1 MDSPKPGKIQRRDSK
16 GNPEVFKSEYG
27 GIESITG
34 ERKDN
39 KMQMRKDVH
48 LTGKDLTEM
57 VQLRP
62 QDVGKYAI
70 VPGPK
75 DRLEVLIKKLDS
87 PVRNF
92 SFMEYT
98 MYTGAYQGIKITAI
112 NGGRFS
118 TDTSIT
124 TEVMCNAGIA
134 NIIRIGTCGALD
146 ENIKVG
152 DLVVVDKVIRGD
164 GVTPYYVD
172 KSFQTAADK
181 RIADTLYEVAKGM
194 GVNIHRGTVWT
205 TDALLRET
213 REIVEAKR
221 KDGAIAVDMVSS
233 TLLTI
238 CQLYNVKAGSILS
251 VSDNVITGEMGF
263 MNPLYYMA
271 ETNLINIALEAVKR
285 LEGK

>member
-1 MDSPKPGKIQRRDSK
+1 
-16 GNPEVFKSEYG
+16 
-27 GIESITG
+27 
-34 ERKDN
+34 
-39 KMQMRKDVH
+39 MQMIKDVH
-48 LTGKDLTEM
+48 LTGKDLTDM

-75 DRLEVLIKKLDS
+75 DRLEFLIKKIEN

-98 MYTGAYQGIKITAI
+98 MYTGTYQGIKISAI

-124 TEVMCNAGIA
+124 TEVMCNAKIS
-134 NIIRIGTCGALD
+134 NIIRVGTAGALD

-152 DLVVVDKVIRGD
+152 DLFVVDEVLRGD

-172 KSFQTAADK
+172 KNFKTVADK
-181 RIADTLYEVAKGM
+181 KIADTLYAVGKGM
-194 GVNIHRGTVWT
+194 GLNIHRGIAWT

-213 REIVEAKR
+213 REIIEAKR
-221 KDGAIAVDMVSS
+221 KEGARAVDMVSS

-238 CQLYNVKAGSILS
+238 AQTYNIKAGSILA

-263 MNPLYYMA
+263 MNSLYYMA
-271 ETNLINIALEAVKR
+271 ESNLITIALETVKK

>member
-1 MDSPKPGKIQRRDSK
+1 
-16 GNPEVFKSEYG
+16 
-27 GIESITG
+27 
-34 ERKDN
+34 
-39 KMQMRKDVH
+39 MQMIKEVH
-48 LTGKDLTEM
+48 LTGKDLTGM
-57 VQLRP
+57 VGLRP

-75 DRLEVLIKKLDS
+75 DRLEVLIKKLEN

-98 MYTGAYQGIKITAI
+98 MYTGGYNGIKITAI

-118 TDTSIT
+118 ADTSIT
-124 TEVMCNAGIA
+124 AEVMCNAQIQ
-134 NIIRIGTCGALD
+134 NIIRIGTCGVLD
-146 ENIKVG
+146 ENIKIG

-172 KSFQTAADK
+172 KDFHTIADK
-181 RIADTLYEVAKGM
+181 KITDTLFAAAKDLGAS
-194 GVNIHRGTVWT
+194 VHRGIVWT

-213 REIVEAKR
+213 REIVEVKR
-221 KDGAIAVDMVSS
+221 KEGAIAVDMVSS
-233 TLLTI
+233 ALLTI
-238 CQLYNVKAGSILS
+238 AQTYKVKAGSILA

-271 ETNLINIALEAVKR
+271 ETKLIDIALETVKR
-285 LEGK
+285 LANS

>member
-1 MDSPKPGKIQRRDSK
+1 
-16 GNPEVFKSEYG
+16 
-27 GIESITG
+27 
-34 ERKDN
+34 
-39 KMQMRKDVH
+39 MQMIKDVH

-75 DRLEVLIKKLDS
+75 DRLEVLIKKIEN

-98 MYTGAYQGIKITAI
+98 MYTGTYEGIKLTAI

-124 TEVMCNAGIA
+124 TEVMCNAKIEH
-134 NIIRIGTCGALD
+134 IIRIGTAGSLD
-146 ENIKVG
+146 ENIKIG
-152 DLVVVDKVIRGD
+152 DLFVVDEVIRGD

-172 KSFQTAADK
+172 KDFKTASDK
-181 RIADTLYEVAKGM
+181 KIADTLYETGKSM
-194 GVNIHRGTVWT
+194 GLSIHRGKAWS

-213 REIVEAKR
+213 REIVEARR
-221 KDGAIAVDMVSS
+221 KEGARTVDMVSS
-233 TLLTI
+233 TILTI
-238 CQLYNVKAGSILS
+238 AQTYNIKAGAILA
-251 VSDNVITGEMGF
+251 VSDNVVTGEMGF

-271 ETNLINIALEAVKR
+271 EANLIKIALEAVKK

>member
-1 MDSPKPGKIQRRDSK
+1 
-16 GNPEVFKSEYG
+16 
-27 GIESITG
+27 
-34 ERKDN
+34 
-39 KMQMRKDVH
+39 MQMQKEIH
-48 LTGKDLTEM
+48 LTGKDLTGM

-75 DRLEVLIKKLDS
+75 DRLEVLLKKIEN

-98 MYTGAYQGIKITAI
+98 MYTGSYSGIKITAI

-118 TDTSIT
+118 ADTAIT
-124 TEVMCNAGIA
+124 SEVICNAQIQ

-152 DLVVVDKVIRGD
+152 DLVVVDRIIRGD

-172 KSFQTAADK
+172 SNFKTVADK
-181 RIADTLYEVAKGM
+181 KIADTLEQVAKDSD
-194 GVNIHRGTVWT
+194 VNVHRGCVWT
-205 TDALLRET
+205 TDALLRES
-213 REIVEAKR
+213 RELVEAKR
-221 KDGAIAVDMVSS
+221 KEGALAVDMVSS
-233 TLLTI
+233 ALLTI
-238 CQLYNVKAGSILS
+238 AQLNKVKAGSILA

-263 MNPLYYMA
+263 MNPLYYIA
-271 ETNLINIALEAVKR
+271 ETKLIEIALETVKR

>member
-1 MDSPKPGKIQRRDSK
+1 
-16 GNPEVFKSEYG
+16 
-27 GIESITG
+27 
-34 ERKDN
+34 
-39 KMQMRKDVH
+39 MQMQKEIH
-48 LTGKDLTEM
+48 LAGKDLTQM

-75 DRLEVLIKKLDS
+75 DRLDVLVKKIEN

-98 MYTGAYQGIKITAI
+98 MYTGTFEGIRVTGI

-124 TEVMCNAGIA
+124 TEVMCNAGIEK
-134 NIIRIGTCGALD
+134 IIRIGTCGALD
-146 ENIKVG
+146 ENIKIG

-172 KSFQTAADK
+172 KDFKTEADK
-181 RIADTLYEVAKGM
+181 KIADTLYETAKGL
-194 GVNIHRGTVWT
+194 GLNVYRGTCWT

-213 REIVEAKR
+213 RELVEEKR
-221 KDGAIAVDMVSS
+221 KEGAIAVDMVSS
-233 TLLTI
+233 ALITI
-238 CQLYNVKAGSILS
+238 CQIYNIKAGSILA

-271 ETNLINIALEAVKR
+271 ETNLINIALQAVKK

>member
-1 MDSPKPGKIQRRDSK
+1 MEMQ
-16 GNPEVFKSEYG
+16 
-27 GIESITG
+27 
-34 ERKDN
+34 KDIH
-39 KMQMRKDVH
+39 M
-48 LTGKDLTEM
+48 TGKDLTQM

-75 DRLEVLIKKLDS
+75 DRLEVLLKKFEN
-87 PVRNF
+87 PVKNF
-92 SFMEYT
+92 TFMEYS
-98 MYTGAYQGIKITAI
+98 MFTGTVDGIKITAI

-124 TEVMCNAGIA
+124 TEVMCNAQIQ
-134 NIIRIGTCGALD
+134 NIIRVGTCGSLD
-146 ENIKVG
+146 ENIRVG
-152 DLVVVDKVIRGD
+152 DLFVVDEIIRGD

-172 KSFQTAADK
+172 KDFKTVADK
-181 RIADTLYEVAKGM
+181 KIADTLYEVGKSM
-194 GVNIHRGTVWT
+194 GLTIHRGKAWT

-221 KDGAIAVDMVSS
+221 KEGARAVDMVSS

-238 CQLYNVKAGSILS
+238 AQTYNIKAGSILA
-251 VSDNVITGEMGF
+251 VSDNVVTGEMGF
-263 MNPLYYMA
+263 MNPLYYTA
-271 ETNLINIALEAVKR
+271 ESNILKIALETVKK

>member
-1 MDSPKPGKIQRRDSK
+1 
-16 GNPEVFKSEYG
+16 
-27 GIESITG
+27 
-34 ERKDN
+34 
-39 KMQMRKDVH
+39 MQMQKEVH
-48 LTGKDLTEM
+48 LTGKDLTNM

-75 DRLEVLIKKLDS
+75 DRLETLLKKIEN
-87 PVRNF
+87 PVKNF
-92 SFMEYT
+92 TFMEYS
-98 MYTGAYQGIKITAI
+98 MFTGVFEGIKITAI

-124 TEVMCNAGIA
+124 TEVMCNAQIQ
-134 NIIRIGTCGALD
+134 NIIRVGTAGSLD

-152 DLVVVDKVIRGD
+152 DLFVVDEVIRGD

-172 KSFQTAADK
+172 NNFKTVADK
-181 RIADTLYEVAKGM
+181 KISDTLYEVGKEM
-194 GVNIHRGTVWT
+194 GLSIHRGKAWT

-221 KDGAIAVDMVSS
+221 KEGARAVDMVSS

-238 CQLYNVKAGSILS
+238 AQTYNVKAGSILA
-251 VSDNVITGEMGF
+251 VSDNVVTGEMGF
-263 MNPLYYMA
+263 MNPSYYMA
-271 ETNLINIALEAVKR
+271 EANLLTIALETVKK

>member
-1 MDSPKPGKIQRRDSK
+1 
-16 GNPEVFKSEYG
+16 
-27 GIESITG
+27 
-34 ERKDN
+34 
-39 KMQMRKDVH
+39 MQMKKDVH
-48 LTGKDLTEM
+48 LTGKDLTAM

-75 DRLEVLIKKLDS
+75 DRLDVLIKKIEN
-87 PVRNF
+87 PVKNF

-98 MYTGAYQGIKITAI
+98 MYTGMYQGIKITGI

-124 TEVMCNAGIA
+124 SEVMCNAGIE
-134 NIIRIGTCGALD
+134 NIIRIGTCGAMD

-152 DLVVVDKVIRGD
+152 DLVVVDKVLRGD

-172 KSFQTAADK
+172 SKFETKADK
-181 RIADTLYEVAKGM
+181 KITDTLYDVAKGM
-194 GVNIHRGTVWT
+194 GLNVHRGTTWT

-221 KDGAIAVDMVSS
+221 KEGAIAVDMVSS
-233 TLLTI
+233 TILTI
-238 CQLYNVKAGSILS
+238 AQTYNVKAGSILA

-271 ETNLINIALEAVKR
+271 ESNLINIALETVKK

>member
-1 MDSPKPGKIQRRDSK
+1 
-16 GNPEVFKSEYG
+16 
-27 GIESITG
+27 
-34 ERKDN
+34 
-39 KMQMRKDVH
+39 MQMIKDVH
-48 LTGKDLTEM
+48 MTGRDLTEM

-75 DRLEVLIKKLDS
+75 DRLEALLKKIEN

-98 MYTGAYQGIKITAI
+98 MYTGMYQGIKITAM

-118 TDTSIT
+118 TDASIT
-124 TEVMCNAGIA
+124 TEVMCNAGIQ
-134 NIIRIGTCGALD
+134 NIIRVGTCGALD

-172 KSFQTAADK
+172 KNFQTCADK
-181 RIADTLYEVAKGM
+181 KIVDTLYEIAKGM
-194 GVNIHRGTVWT
+194 GLAVHRGTCWT

-213 REIVEAKR
+213 RAIVEAKR
-221 KDGAIAVDMVSS
+221 KEGAIAVDMVSS
-233 TLLTI
+233 TLITI
-238 CQLYNVKAGSILS
+238 AQTYNIKAGSILA

-271 ETNLINIALEAVKR
+271 EANLIAIGLEAVKK

>member
-1 MDSPKPGKIQRRDSK
+1 
-16 GNPEVFKSEYG
+16 
-27 GIESITG
+27 
-34 ERKDN
+34 
-39 KMQMRKDVH
+39 MQMQKEVH
-48 LTGKDLTEM
+48 LTGKDLTQM

-62 QDVGKYAI
+62 QDVGQYAI
-70 VPGPK
+70 VPGPR
-75 DRLEVLIKKLDS
+75 DRLEVLIKKIEN

-98 MYTGAYQGIKITAI
+98 MYTGTFEGIKITGI

-124 TEVMCNAGIA
+124 TEVMCNAGIK

-146 ENIKVG
+146 EKIKVG
-152 DLVVVDKVIRGD
+152 DLVIVDKVIRGD

-172 KSFQTAADK
+172 KGFQTVSDK
-181 RIADTLYEVAKGM
+181 KISDILFETAKGL
-194 GVNIHRGTVWT
+194 GLNVHRGTAWT

-213 REIVEAKR
+213 REIVEEKR
-221 KDGAIAVDMVSS
+221 KQGAIAVDMVSS

-238 CQLYNVKAGSILS
+238 AQTYNVKAGSILA

-271 ETNLINIALEAVKR
+271 ETNLINIALETVKK

>member
-1 MDSPKPGKIQRRDSK
+1 
-16 GNPEVFKSEYG
+16 
-27 GIESITG
+27 
-34 ERKDN
+34 
-39 KMQMRKDVH
+39 MQMQKEIH

-62 QDVGKYAI
+62 EDVGKYAI
-70 VPGPK
+70 VPGPR
-75 DRLEVLIKKLDS
+75 DRLDVLLKKIEN
-87 PVRNF
+87 PVKNF
-92 SFMEYT
+92 SFMEYS
-98 MYTGAYQGIKITAI
+98 MYTGTFQGIKVSAI

-118 TDTSIT
+118 SDTAIT
-124 TEVMCNAGIA
+124 AEVMCNAKIQ

-152 DLVVVDKVIRGD
+152 DLVIVDKVIRGD

-172 KSFQTAADK
+172 SKFQTTADK
-181 RIADTLYEVAKGM
+181 KIADTLYEVAKGLGT
-194 GVNIHRGTVWT
+194 GVHRGTCWT

-221 KDGAIAVDMVSS
+221 KEGAIAVDMVSS
-233 TLLTI
+233 ALLTI
-238 CQLYNVKAGSILS
+238 TQVNKIKAGSILS

-271 ETNLINIALEAVKR
+271 ETNLITIALETVKR

>member
-1 MDSPKPGKIQRRDSK
+1 
-16 GNPEVFKSEYG
+16 
-27 GIESITG
+27 
-34 ERKDN
+34 
-39 KMQMRKDVH
+39 
-48 LTGKDLTEM
+48 
-57 VQLRP
+57 
-62 QDVGKYAI
+62 

-75 DRLEVLIKKLDS
+75 DRLEVLIKKIEN

-98 MYTGAYQGIKITAI
+98 MYTGTYQGIKITAI

-124 TEVMCNAGIA
+124 TEVMCNAGIQ

-152 DLVVVDKVIRGD
+152 DLVVVDGVIRGD

-172 KSFQTAADK
+172 NNFQTIADK
-181 RIADTLYEVAKGM
+181 QMSDSLYETAKNM
-194 GVNIHRGTVWT
+194 GANIHRGRAWT

-213 REIVEAKR
+213 REIVEARR
-221 KDGAIAVDMVSS
+221 KQGAIAVDMVSS

-238 CQLYNVKAGSILS
+238 AQIYNVKASSILA

-263 MNPLYYMA
+263 MNPLYYIA
-271 ETNLINIALEAVKR
+271 ETNLINIALEAVR
-285 LEGK
+285 NLEGE

>member
-1 MDSPKPGKIQRRDSK
+1 
-16 GNPEVFKSEYG
+16 
-27 GIESITG
+27 
-34 ERKDN
+34 
-39 KMQMRKDVH
+39 MQMQKEIH
-48 LTGKDLTEM
+48 LTGKDLTGM

-75 DRLEVLIKKLDS
+75 DRLDVLIKKIEN

-98 MYTGAYQGIKITAI
+98 MYTGTYNGIKLTAI

-124 TEVMCNAGIA
+124 TEVMCNAGIQ

-172 KSFQTAADK
+172 KNFQTVADK
-181 RIADTLYEVAKGM
+181 KISDTLCEVGKGM
-194 GVNIHRGTVWT
+194 GINIHRGTAWT

-221 KDGAIAVDMVSS
+221 KEGAIVVDMVSS

-238 CQLYNVKAGSILS
+238 AQLYNVKAASILA

-263 MNPLYYMA
+263 MNPMYYMA
-271 ETNLINIALEAVKR
+271 ETNLINIALETVKK

>member
-1 MDSPKPGKIQRRDSK
+1 
-16 GNPEVFKSEYG
+16 
-27 GIESITG
+27 
-34 ERKDN
+34 
-39 KMQMRKDVH
+39 MQMQKEVH
-48 LTGKDLTEM
+48 LTGKDLTAM

-62 QDVGKYAI
+62 QDVGIYAI

-75 DRLEVLIKKLDS
+75 DRLEALMKKVEN

-98 MYTGAYQGIKITAI
+98 MYTGTYQGIKLTGI

-124 TEVMCNAGIA
+124 TEVMCNAGIG

-146 ENIKVG
+146 EKIKVG
-152 DLVVVDKVIRGD
+152 DLVVVDSVIRGD

-172 KSFQTAADK
+172 KNFQTLADK
-181 RIADTLYEVAKGM
+181 KISDTLFEIAQGM
-194 GVNIHRGTVWT
+194 GVTIHRGLAWT

-221 KDGAIAVDMVSS
+221 KEGAICVDMVSS

-238 CQLYNVKAGSILS
+238 AQLHKVKAGSILA

-271 ETNLINIALEAVKR
+271 ESNLINIALETVKK

>member
-1 MDSPKPGKIQRRDSK
+1 
-16 GNPEVFKSEYG
+16 
-27 GIESITG
+27 
-34 ERKDN
+34 
-39 KMQMRKDVH
+39 MQMVKDVH
-48 LTGKDLTEM
+48 MTGKDLTQM

-75 DRLEVLIKKLDS
+75 DRLDVLLKKIEN
-87 PVRNF
+87 PVKNF
-92 SFMEYT
+92 TFMEYN
-98 MYTGAYQGIKITAI
+98 MYTGMFNGIKITAM

-118 TDTSIT
+118 TDTAIT
-124 TEVMCNAGIA
+124 AEVMCNAQIQ
-134 NIIRIGTCGALD
+134 NIIRIGTAGSLD

-152 DLVVVDKVIRGD
+152 DLFIVDEVIRGD

-172 KSFQTAADK
+172 KDFKTVADK
-181 RIADTLYEVAKGM
+181 KISDTMYEIAKGM
-194 GVNIHRGTVWT
+194 GLNVHRGVAWT

-221 KDGAIAVDMVSS
+221 KEGAKAVDMVSS

-238 CQLYNVKAGSILS
+238 AQTYKIKAGSILA

-271 ETNLINIALEAVKR
+271 ESSLITIALEAVRK

>member
-1 MDSPKPGKIQRRDSK
+1 
-16 GNPEVFKSEYG
+16 
-27 GIESITG
+27 
-34 ERKDN
+34 
-39 KMQMRKDVH
+39 MQMKKEIH

-62 QDVGKYAI
+62 QDVAKYAI

-75 DRLEVLIKKLDS
+75 DRLDVLMKKIEAC
-87 PVRNF
+87 VRNF

-98 MYTGAYQGIKITAI
+98 MYTGLFKGIKITAI

-124 TEVMCNAGIA
+124 TEVICNAGIE

-152 DLVVVDKVIRGD
+152 DLVIVDSVIRGD

-172 KSFQTAADK
+172 KDFKTKPDK
-181 RIADTLYEVAKGM
+181 KIADRLESTAKDSGAN
-194 GVNIHRGTVWT
+194 VHRGAVWT
-205 TDALLRET
+205 TDALLREI

-221 KDGAIAVDMVSS
+221 KEGAIAVDMVSS
-233 TLLTI
+233 ALLTI
-238 CQLYNVKAGSILS
+238 AALYNVKAGAILA

-271 ETNLINIALEAVKR
+271 ETKLIEIALETVRR
-285 LEGK
+285 LEEK

>member
-1 MDSPKPGKIQRRDSK
+1 
-16 GNPEVFKSEYG
+16 
-27 GIESITG
+27 
-34 ERKDN
+34 
-39 KMQMRKDVH
+39 MQMKKEIH
-48 LTGKDLTEM
+48 LTGKDLVGM

-75 DRLEVLIKKLDS
+75 DRLEVLIKKLEG

-98 MYTGAYQGIKITAI
+98 MYTGTFQGIKVTAI

-124 TEVMCNAGIA
+124 AEVMCNSGIEQ
-134 NIIRIGTCGALD
+134 IIRIGSCGALD

-152 DLVVVDKVIRGD
+152 DLVVVDSVIRGD

-172 KSFQTAADK
+172 KDFKTVSDK
-181 RIADTLYEVAKGM
+181 KITDTICEVAKGM
-194 GVNIHRGTVWT
+194 GVNVHRGITWS

-213 REIVEAKR
+213 RDLVESKR
-221 KDGAIAVDMVSS
+221 KEGAIAVDMVSS

-238 CQLYNVKAGSILS
+238 AQTYHIKAGSILA

-271 ETNLINIALEAVKR
+271 ETNVINIALETVKK

>member
-1 MDSPKPGKIQRRDSK
+1 
-16 GNPEVFKSEYG
+16 
-27 GIESITG
+27 
-34 ERKDN
+34 
-39 KMQMRKDVH
+39 MQMKKEVH
-48 LTGKDLTEM
+48 LTGKDLTAM

-75 DRLEVLIKKLDS
+75 DRLDVLMKKIEN
-87 PVRNF
+87 PVKNF

-98 MYTGAYQGIKITAI
+98 MYTGNYEGMKLTAI

-124 TEVMCNAGIA
+124 TEVICNAEIK
-134 NIIRIGTCGALD
+134 NVIRIGTCGALD
-146 ENIKVG
+146 ENIAIG
-152 DLVVVDKVIRGD
+152 DLVIVDKAIRGD

-172 KSFQTAADK
+172 GKFETLADK
-181 RIADTLYEVAKGM
+181 KISDTLYEVAKGM
-194 GVNIHRGTVWT
+194 GLNVHRGVTWT

-213 REIVEAKR
+213 REIVEDKR
-221 KDGAIAVDMVSS
+221 KQGAMAVDMVSS

-238 CQLYNVKAGSILS
+238 CQLYKACAGSILA

-263 MNPLYYMA
+263 MNPMYYMA
-271 ETNLINIALEAVKR
+271 ETNLIKIALETVKK
-285 LEGK
+285 LEGR

>member
-1 MDSPKPGKIQRRDSK
+1 
-16 GNPEVFKSEYG
+16 
-27 GIESITG
+27 
-34 ERKDN
+34 
-39 KMQMRKDVH
+39 MQMQKEVH

-75 DRLEVLIKKLDS
+75 DRLEVLIKKIEN

-98 MYTGAYQGIKITAI
+98 MYTGTYQGIKITAI

-124 TEVMCNAGIA
+124 TEVMCNARIQ

-172 KSFQTAADK
+172 KNFQTVADK
-181 RIADTLYEVAKGM
+181 KITDTLFDVAKEM
-194 GVNIHRGTVWT
+194 GANIHRGTAWT

-221 KDGAIAVDMVSS
+221 KEGAIAVDMVSS

-238 CQLYNVKAGSILS
+238 AQTYNIKAGSILA
-251 VSDNVITGEMGF
+251 VSDNVVTGEMGF

-271 ETNLINIALEAVKR
+271 ESKLIEIALGTVKR
-285 LEGK
+285 LEG

>member
-1 MDSPKPGKIQRRDSK
+1 
-16 GNPEVFKSEYG
+16 
-27 GIESITG
+27 
-34 ERKDN
+34 
-39 KMQMRKDVH
+39 MQMQKEIH
-48 LTGKDLTEM
+48 LTGKDLTAM

-62 QDVGKYAI
+62 QDVGLYAI

-75 DRLEVLIKKLDS
+75 DRLDVLMKKIEN

-98 MYTGAYQGIKITAI
+98 MYTGTYQGIKLTAI

-124 TEVMCNAGIA
+124 SEVMCNAGIK

-152 DLVVVDKVIRGD
+152 DLIVVDKVIRGD

-172 KSFQTAADK
+172 KNFETKADK
-181 RIADTLYEVAKGM
+181 KITDTLFEVAKGM
-194 GVNIHRGTVWT
+194 GATIHRGTVWT

-221 KDGAIAVDMVSS
+221 KEGAIAVDMVSS
-233 TLLTI
+233 ALLTI
-238 CQLYNVKAGSILS
+238 AQLNNVKAASILA

-271 ETNLINIALEAVKR
+271 ETNLINIALETVKK

>member
-1 MDSPKPGKIQRRDSK
+1 
-16 GNPEVFKSEYG
+16 
-27 GIESITG
+27 
-34 ERKDN
+34 
-39 KMQMRKDVH
+39 MQMIKDVH
-48 LTGKDLTEM
+48 LTGKDLTAM

-75 DRLEVLIKKLDS
+75 DRLDVLIKKIEN
-87 PVRNF
+87 PVKNF

-98 MYTGAYQGIKITAI
+98 MYTGTFEGIKITAI

-124 TEVMCNAGIA
+124 TEVICNAGIP

-152 DLVVVDKVIRGD
+152 DLVVVDKIIRGD

-172 KSFQTAADK
+172 KNFQTQADK
-181 RIADTLYEVAKGM
+181 KLADLLYEVSKATGAN
-194 GVNIHRGTVWT
+194 VHRGTCWT

-213 REIVEAKR
+213 RELVEARR
-221 KDGAIAVDMVSS
+221 KEGAIAVDMVSS

-238 CQLYNVKAGSILS
+238 AQTYNIKAGSILA

-271 ETNLINIALEAVKR
+271 ESNLIKIALDAVKK

>member
-1 MDSPKPGKIQRRDSK
+1 M
-16 GNPEVFKSEYG
+16 E
-27 GIESITG
+27 
-34 ERKDN
+34 
-39 KMQMRKDVH
+39 MQKEVH
-48 LTGKDLTEM
+48 LTGKDLTAM

-70 VPGPK
+70 VPGPR
-75 DRLEVLIKKLDS
+75 DRLEVLMKKLEN
-87 PVRNF
+87 PVKNF

-98 MYTGAYQGIKITAI
+98 MYTGTFEGIKVTGI

-124 TEVMCNAGIA
+124 TEVMCNAGIP
-134 NIIRIGTCGALD
+134 NIIRVGTCGSMD
-146 ENIKVG
+146 ENIKIG
-152 DLVVVDKVIRGD
+152 DLFVVDEVIRGD

-172 KSFQTAADK
+172 KDFKTKSDK
-181 RIADTLYEVAKGM
+181 KLSDLLVEIAQGM
-194 GVNIHRGTVWT
+194 GLTIHRGKAWT

-221 KDGAIAVDMVSS
+221 KEGARAVDMVSS

-238 CQLYNVKAGSILS
+238 CQTYNIKACSILA
-251 VSDNVITGEMGF
+251 VSDNVVTGEMGF

-271 ETNLINIALEAVKR
+271 ESNLIKIALELVKK

>member
-1 MDSPKPGKIQRRDSK
+1 
-16 GNPEVFKSEYG
+16 
-27 GIESITG
+27 
-34 ERKDN
+34 
-39 KMQMRKDVH
+39 MQMKKDVH

-62 QDVGKYAI
+62 QDAGKYAI

-75 DRLEVLIKKLDS
+75 DRLDALLKKIEDPS
-87 PVRNF
+87 RNF

-98 MYTGAYQGIKITAI
+98 MYTGNYCGIKISAI

-124 TEVMCNAGIA
+124 TEVMCNAQIK
-134 NIIRIGTCGALD
+134 NIIRIGTCGAME
-146 ENIKVG
+146 ENINIG
-152 DLVVVDKVIRGD
+152 DLVVVDKIIRGD

-172 KSFQTAADK
+172 KDFQTAADK
-181 RIADTLYEVAKGM
+181 KISDALFQAAKDLG
-194 GVNIHRGTVWT
+194 GNVHRGTVWT

-213 REIVEAKR
+213 REIIEAKQ
-221 KDGAIAVDMVSS
+221 KEGAIAVDMVSS
-233 TLLTI
+233 SLLTI
-238 CQLYNVKAGSILS
+238 AQTYNVKAGAILA

-271 ETNLINIALEAVKR
+271 ETKLIDIALETVKR

>member
-1 MDSPKPGKIQRRDSK
+1 
-16 GNPEVFKSEYG
+16 
-27 GIESITG
+27 
-34 ERKDN
+34 
-39 KMQMRKDVH
+39 MQMQKDVH
-48 LTGKDLTEM
+48 LTGKDLTQM

-70 VPGPK
+70 VPGPR
-75 DRLEVLIKKLDS
+75 DRLDVLMKKIDS

-98 MYTGAYQGIKITAI
+98 MYTGTYEGIKITGI

-124 TEVMCNAGIA
+124 TEVMCNAGIQ
-134 NIIRIGTCGALD
+134 NIIRIGSGGALD

-152 DLVVVDKVIRGD
+152 DLFVVDEVIRGD
-164 GVTPYYVD
+164 GVTPYYVNGDHKTKSD
-172 KSFQTAADK
+172 KQISDLLFETAQA
-181 RIADTLYEVAKGM
+181 M
-194 GVNIHRGTVWT
+194 GLNVHRGKAWT

-221 KDGAIAVDMVSS
+221 KEGARAVDMVSS

-238 CQLYNVKAGSILS
+238 CQTYNVKAGSILA

-271 ETNLINIALEAVKR
+271 EGNLIKIALELVKK

>member
-1 MDSPKPGKIQRRDSK
+1 
-16 GNPEVFKSEYG
+16 
-27 GIESITG
+27 
-34 ERKDN
+34 
-39 KMQMRKDVH
+39 MQMQKDVH
-48 LTGKDLTEM
+48 LTGRDLTEM

-62 QDVGKYAI
+62 QDVAKYAI

-75 DRLEVLIKKLDS
+75 DRLEVLIKKLEN

-98 MYTGAYQGIKITAI
+98 MYTGTYQGIKITAI

-124 TEVMCNAGIA
+124 TEVMCNAKIE

-172 KSFQTAADK
+172 KDFKTISDK
-181 RIADTLYEVAKGM
+181 KISDILYDVAKGM
-194 GVNIHRGTVWT
+194 GVNIHRGITWT

-221 KDGAIAVDMVSS
+221 KEGAMAVDMVSS
-233 TLLTI
+233 SLLTI
-238 CQLYNVKAGSILS
+238 AQTYNIKAGSILA
-251 VSDNVITGEMGF
+251 VSDNVVTGEMGF

-271 ETNLINIALEAVKR
+271 ESKLIEIALETVKK

>member
-1 MDSPKPGKIQRRDSK
+1 MR
-16 GNPEVFKSEYG
+16 
-27 GIESITG
+27 
-34 ERKDN
+34 
-39 KMQMRKDVH
+39 MQKEVH
-48 LTGKDLTEM
+48 LTGKDLTAM

-75 DRLEVLIKKLDS
+75 DRLDVLMKRIEN
-87 PVRNF
+87 PARNF

-98 MYTGAYQGIKITAI
+98 MYTGTYQGIKVTAI

-124 TEVMCNAGIA
+124 TEVICNAQIP

-152 DLVVVDKVIRGD
+152 DLVVADKIIRGD

-172 KSFQTAADK
+172 KDFKTAADK
-181 RIADTLYEVAKGM
+181 QISDTLEKVAKDLGAT
-194 GVNIHRGTVWT
+194 VHRGTVWT

-213 REIVEAKR
+213 RELVEAKR
-221 KDGAIAVDMVSS
+221 KEGAMAVDMVSS

-238 CQLYNVKAGSILS
+238 AQTYNIKAGSILA

-263 MNPLYYMA
+263 MNPL
-271 ETNLINIALEAVKR
+271 
-285 LEGK
+285 

>member
-1 MDSPKPGKIQRRDSK
+1 
-16 GNPEVFKSEYG
+16 
-27 GIESITG
+27 
-34 ERKDN
+34 
-39 KMQMRKDVH
+39 MQMQKEVH
-48 LTGKDLTEM
+48 LTGKDLTQM

-75 DRLEVLIKKLDS
+75 DRLEVPIKKIEN

-98 MYTGAYQGIKITAI
+98 MYTGTYQGIKITAI

-124 TEVMCNAGIA
+124 TEVICNAGIQ

-146 ENIKVG
+146 ENIKIG

-172 KSFQTAADK
+172 KNFQTVADK
-181 RIADTLYEVAKGM
+181 KITDTLYEVAKAM
-194 GVNIHRGTVWT
+194 GVNVHRGKPG
-205 TDALLRET
+205 LRM
-213 REIVEAKR
+213 RFCAKQEKLSR
-221 KDGAIAVDMVSS
+221 QSVKKARLPWIWFPQRY
-233 TLLTI
+233 LTI
-238 CQLYNVKAGSILS
+238 AQIYNVKASSILA

-271 ETNLINIALEAVKR
+271 ESN
-285 LEGK
+285 

>member
-1 MDSPKPGKIQRRDSK
+1 
-16 GNPEVFKSEYG
+16 
-27 GIESITG
+27 
-34 ERKDN
+34 
-39 KMQMRKDVH
+39 MQMQKDVH
-48 LTGKDLTEM
+48 LTGKDLTNM

-75 DRLEVLIKKLDS
+75 DRLEVLLKKIEN
-87 PVRNF
+87 PVKNF

-98 MYTGAYQGIKITAI
+98 MYTGVFQGIKITGI

-124 TEVMCNAGIA
+124 SEVMCNAGIQ
-134 NIIRIGTCGALD
+134 NIIRIGTCGSLD

-152 DLVVVDKVIRGD
+152 DLFIVDKVIRGD

-172 KSFQTAADK
+172 KDFQTIADK
-181 RIADTLYEVAKGM
+181 KISDTMYEIAKGM
-194 GVNIHRGTVWT
+194 GLNVFRGTAWT

-221 KDGAIAVDMVSS
+221 KEGAKAVDMVSS

-238 CQLYNVKAGSILS
+238 AQTYNVKAGSILA

-271 ETNLINIALEAVKR
+271 ESNLIAIALETVKK